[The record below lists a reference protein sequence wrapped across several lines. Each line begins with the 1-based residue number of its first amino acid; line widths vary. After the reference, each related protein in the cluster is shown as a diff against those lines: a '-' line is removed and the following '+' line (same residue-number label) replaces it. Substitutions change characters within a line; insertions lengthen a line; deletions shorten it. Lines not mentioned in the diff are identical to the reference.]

1 MPWNWV
7 GFSLDS
13 SLCLTFGSA
22 IGNIDSQVV
31 SMGWQISL
39 SSSVQAEVWS
49 RVKLIRQARSRSKG
63 CFVLHRPPP
72 SSTVVVVVVIYR
84 LYGLSDKQSNEEYHS
99 RASESCEQSSLT
111 KSCYLSMRMRMRC
124 RRRLVEASNKWS
136 QRSMRDERNGKS
148 NGRFASSWSNFSLP
162 CSDQL
167 ASRLHLFR
175 RPDWRAE

>member
-1 MPWNWV
+1 MPLNWV

-13 SLCLTFGSA
+13 SLCLTFAPA

-39 SSSVQAEVWS
+39 SSSVQAEVWA

-63 CFVLHRPPP
+63 CFVL
-72 SSTVVVVVVIYR
+72 SSVFVVVIYR

-148 NGRFASSWSNFSLP
+148 NGRFASSWSNFGLP
-162 CSDQL
+162 CLDQL